1 MESVQ
6 LGKGRTSE
14 NPNVNNSNLPVHNH
28 VQHHPRPAPDL
39 LRPASLL
46 HEHPPLPLLPHPL
59 ASLQSIPSLSSPLLS
74 TFSMISAAAPRRAQA
89 TQHLRSFT
97 LLVVAGAAVCDI
109 RGVGDAHGG
118 GPAGVLLQAAAAG
131 GGDAGVVDGDYLL
144 LLLVWVFSELGAGFA
159 CG

>member
-1 MESVQ
+1 MFNTILAQLPTFSVQ
-6 LGKGRTSE
+6 
-14 NPNVNNSNLPVHNH
+14 
-28 VQHHPRPAPDL
+28 Q
-39 LRPASLL
+39 ASSMNTRLF
-46 HEHPPLPLLPHPL
+46 HSFHIPL

-144 LLLVWVFSELGAGFA
+144 ILLVWVFSELGAGFA